1 MADQD
6 QKKHAASAQKLDRLR
21 KDGKV
26 PDSPDLI
33 ASVSL
38 IILVFGLL
46 ASASWQ
52 SDALLG
58 IFANL
63 LPYTGK
69 SDKIWGALMPVLGT
83 TALLF
88 LLPVIGVF
96 GVSVWIK
103 GWTPRLENL
112 GFKWDRINPL
122 KNAPQKFGSKGLI
135 AFTVS
140 FGKMIAVSC
149 LGAVLTF
156 LFLDSLHI
164 ARELEGHIWL
174 ALGDLKRLLLVCALI
189 FVLFGGIDFVIKRT
203 TFLNENKMTDQE
215 VKDEHKDNEGTPE
228 VKQKRRQRA
237 YEIASS
243 RMMQDVAEADVLI
256 VNPVHIAV
264 ALRWSRE
271 KGTAPICVAKG
282 QDLIAQNLKSIAIE
296 NAVPV
301 HQDIPTAR
309 AIHAVCDIGAEI
321 PPDLYAAVA
330 IAIRF
335 ADGVREQARKSP
347 FGGAA

>member
-26 PDSPDLI
+26 PESPDLI

-38 IILVFGLL
+38 VILTLGLI
-46 ASASWQ
+46 ATAGRQ
-52 SDALLG
+52 GEAYLG
-58 IFANL
+58 IFTKF
-63 LPYTGK
+63 LPYAGA
-69 SDKIWGALMPVLGT
+69 SGEIWGVLMPALSL

-88 LLPVIGVF
+88 VLPVLGVLC
-96 GVSVWIK
+96 VAVRIK
-103 GWTPRLENL
+103 GWNPKIENL
-112 GFKWDRINPL
+112 SLKWDRINPL
-122 KNAPQKFGSKGLI
+122 KNASQKFGSKGLL
-135 AFTVS
+135 AFAVS

-149 LGAVLTF
+149 LGAVIAFWF
-156 LFLDSLHI
+156 LESLQI
-164 ARELEGHIWL
+164 ARGLEGHIWF
-174 ALGDLKRLLLVCALI
+174 ALGDLKRLLVICALI
-189 FVLFGGIDFVIKRT
+189 FVLFGGIDFVIKRN
-203 TFLNENKMTDQE
+203 TFLTENKMTDQE

-271 KGTAPICVAKG
+271 KGTAPVCVAKG
-282 QDLIAQNLKSIAIE
+282 QDLVAQTLKTVAIE
-296 NAVPV
+296 NSVPV

-347 FGGAA
+347 FGSAT

>member
-1 MADQD
+1 VADQD

-52 SDALLG
+52 SDALFG
-58 IFANL
+58 IFANF
-63 LPYTGK
+63 LPYAGK
-69 SDKIWGALMPVLGT
+69 SDEIWGALTPVLV
-83 TALLF
+83 TAALSF
-88 LLPVIGVF
+88 FLPVIGVF
-96 GVSVWIK
+96 GISVSIK
-103 GWTPRLENL
+103 GWAPRLENL

-156 LFLDSLHI
+156 LFLDSLQI

-301 HQDIPTAR
+301 RQDIPTAR

>member
-46 ASASWQ
+46 ASAGRQ

-58 IFANL
+58 IFANF

-69 SDKIWGALMPVLGT
+69 SGEIWGALMPVLGT

-88 LLPVIGVF
+88 FLPVIGVF
-96 GVSVWIK
+96 GVSVWVK
-103 GWTPRLENL
+103 GWAPRLENL

-156 LFLDSLHI
+156 LFLDSLQI

-347 FGGAA
+347 FGGAV